1 MAAIEWFRLWHDMP
15 NDPKWRTIAR
25 VSGQPISVVISVA
38 LHVMVDA
45 SRNVTRGHVD
55 VTAEDI
61 ASGLDVTDEAVE
73 AVLSAMQ
80 GRILDGDR
88 LTGWEKRQP
97 KREDTGNQKTGAMSA
112 TERKRLQRARERL
125 AKETAEEGGKNECHE
140 ESRKVTTDTDKDTD
154 TEYKEKTNKKENSTG
169 SDPADSPCVVSDFS
183 DFAESPPEPAENP
196 QPDNPVSTAG
206 AIATYCRS
214 QGIDGSPGPRLKQL
228 VEQGAEMSH
237 FVDAIPIAKQ
247 AGKGFSYLLGI
258 VKNMLTDPPKAR
270 ASPAKPSVSSK
281 FDPVA
286 YVNQGRIQHDPS
298 IIDI

>member
-1 MAAIEWFRLWHDMP
+1 MARI
-15 NDPKWRTIAR
+15 RTIK
-25 VSGQPISVVISVA
+25 P
-38 LHVMVDA
+38 DFW
-45 SRNVTRGHVD
+45 
-55 VTAEDI
+55 
-61 ASGLDVTDEAVE
+61 TDENIVE
-73 AVLSAMQ
+73 CSVSARLLFIGLLNFADDNGNLVYSAKKIKMQ
-80 GRILDGDR
+80 IFPGDSFDCEPLINELIAHGLLIEYSVNNSKYLNIKGFKKHQVINR
-88 LTGWEKRQP
+88 KSKTDIPEPDFNEPSMNTHGLLNEYSLTEGKG
-97 KREDTGNQKTGAMSA
+97 K
-112 TERKRLQRARERL
+112 ERKG
-125 AKETAEEGGKNECHE
+125 KE
-140 ESRKVTTDTDKDTD
+140 
-154 TEYKEKTNKKENSTG
+154 EKTNKKENSTG

-183 DFAESPPEPAENP
+183 DFAESPPEPAESP

-214 QGIDGSPGPRLKQL
+214 QGIDGNPGPRLKQL